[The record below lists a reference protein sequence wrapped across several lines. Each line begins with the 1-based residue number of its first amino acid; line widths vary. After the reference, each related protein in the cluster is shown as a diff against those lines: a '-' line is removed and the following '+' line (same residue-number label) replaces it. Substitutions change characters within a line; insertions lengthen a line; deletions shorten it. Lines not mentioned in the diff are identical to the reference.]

1 MKVKFKIDELLKKR
15 NLSIN
20 QLRIKSGL
28 SLSVVQNI
36 VNNKVQQVSIIV
48 LLKLTKVLEVKLE
61 ELFEIEEE
69 EK

>member
-15 NLSIN
+15 DLSVN

-69 EK
+69 E

>member
-15 NLSIN
+15 DLSVN

-48 LLKLTKVLEVKLE
+48 LLKLTQVLEVKLE

-69 EK
+69 